1 MLFPQYTFEEI
12 RVSCTATY
20 YFKKVNVDVFNNL
33 LTSFFDKPLSKDQ
46 SKWFASDGKELR
58 GSILKGNTRGEAIV
72 QLLHHDT
79 RLVTKQLFYNGH
91 KESERPCVLALLKED
106 CSDKKITLDALH
118 LTPDT
123 VNNIESEQGIY
134 LIGVKDNQKE
144 LLNEIIGI
152 SNLQKPVTYHDE
164 ESEKGHGRVDKRRYN
179 SYVLK
184 KTCLDK
190 RWLNANFQTIVKV
203 ERESYNC
210 KNKIQSSEIAYYVS
224 NQKIQAGDTK
234 HELFSAVR
242 NHWNIETNNYIR
254 DVSLK
259 EDSLK
264 STFSELSRNMA
275 TCRTFVLNMIYQL
288 KTNNIKEKL
297 DKFNDDI
304 QALFLALRE
313 ANFL

>member
-1 MLFPQYTFEEI
+1 VSFPQCTFEKTCVA
-12 RVSCTATY
+12 RATTY
-20 YFKKVNVDVFNNL
+20 YFKKVNVDVFNEL
-33 LTSFFDKPLSKDQ
+33 LASFFYKPLSNEQ

-58 GSILKGNTRGEAIV
+58 GSILKGNTRGDAIV
-72 QLLHHDT
+72 QLLHHET

-91 KESERPCVLALLKED
+91 KESERPCVLALLKDD
-106 CSDKKITLDALH
+106 CFSKKITLDALH

-123 VNNIESEQGIY
+123 VNNIECGHGIY

-144 LLNEIIGI
+144 LLNKIISI
-152 SNLQKPVTYHDE
+152 SNLQKPITYQNE
-164 ESEKGHGRVDKRRYN
+164 ESEKGHGRVDKRRYE

-184 KTCLDK
+184 KDGLDK
-190 RWLNANFQTIVKV
+190 RWLNANFQTIIKV

-210 KNKIQSSEIAYYVS
+210 KNKHQSSEIAYYVS
-224 NQKIQAGDTK
+224 NQKTQAGDTK

-242 NHWNIETNNYIR
+242 NHWSIETNNYIR

-275 TCRTFVLNMIYQL
+275 TCRTFVINMIYQL
-288 KTNNIKEKL
+288 KTDNIKEKL
-297 DKFNDDI
+297 DKFTDDI
-304 QALFLALRE
+304 QALFLALGE